1 MYPAV
6 IRLANSTAPVVVGA
20 YGGPTGKTVLQARLC
35 TLFKRAGLQIAG
47 GPQLGSCYAATAA
60 ALSLRRMLNHR
71 MML

>member
-6 IRLANSTAPVVVGA
+6 IRLANSTAPAVVGA
-20 YGGPTGKTVLQARLC
+20 YGGHTGKTMHA
-35 TLFKRAGLQIAG
+35 FKREGLQIAG
-47 GPQLGSCYAATAA
+47 GLQLGSCYAATAA